1 MDLSLNDIVRIVVVC
16 LIGGA
21 SIVAAGFAWDQRAII
36 GALLDAARR
45 RYLTV
50 SFAGLVEAIA
60 DDRSD
65 DARNVH
71 SDALD
76 RPWNDAVPEMP
87 ERTEWTRE
95 ELVTFLA
102 GIRAIGADGVAAPIA
117 KAKIS
122 AAAGLRAEDA
132 AELIRAARG
141 EPEPAPDPRSVLR
154 VRDGQGERV
163 IAR

>member
-1 MDLSLNDIVRIVVVC
+1 MDVGVSLFLA
-16 LIGGA
+16 LIAFVGLGLA
-21 SIVAAGFAWDQRAII
+21 YFHIR
-36 GALLDAARR
+36 DAARDL
-45 RYLTV
+45 YAHYVVPT
-50 SFAGLVEAIA
+50 AAPLV
-60 DDRSD
+60 RSD

-76 RPWNDAVPEMP
+76 RPWSDAVPEMP

-102 GIRAIGADGVAAPIA
+102 GIRVIGADGVAAPIA

-141 EPEPAPDPRSVLR
+141 EPEPAPDVATHIR
-154 VRDGQGERV
+154 VDGGRW
-163 IAR
+163 IAREG

>member
-1 MDLSLNDIVRIVVVC
+1 MDVGVSLFLA
-16 LIGGA
+16 LIAFVGLGLA
-21 SIVAAGFAWDQRAII
+21 YFHIR
-36 GALLDAARR
+36 DAARDL
-45 RYLTV
+45 YAHYVVPT
-50 SFAGLVEAIA
+50 AAPLV
-60 DDRSD
+60 RSD

-102 GIRAIGADGVAAPIA
+102 GIRVIGADGVAAPIA